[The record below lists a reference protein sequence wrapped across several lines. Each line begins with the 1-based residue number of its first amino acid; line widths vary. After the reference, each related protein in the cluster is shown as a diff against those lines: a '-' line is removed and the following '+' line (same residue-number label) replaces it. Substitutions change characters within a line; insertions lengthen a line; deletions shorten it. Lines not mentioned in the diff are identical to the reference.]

1 MTDQNYKVL
10 ITTSGVG
17 QSLGDFTKHANQSL
31 VRLSQ
36 KPILSHIVELYPK
49 EIEIVVTLGYFGNLV
64 KEFLALAHPDRKFT
78 FIEVNKYQGPGSSQG
93 YSMLCAKDSLQC
105 PFIFHA
111 GDTVVREP
119 VIPPWNGNWCG
130 GFKGEVNSNYASF
143 IELDDKIMAFSG
155 KGSTDFDYLYIGLSG
170 IKDFEK
176 FWKIL
181 QDSYSKNPDQPL
193 NDLEIYEEMI
203 KAGSEFT
210 PLEFKTWID
219 IGNIESLNRAR
230 KILGEELV
238 NLDKANEATYIFPDS
253 VVKFMADGKSVEQRV
268 ARARGGLIGLTPK
281 LEGFTEHFYKYRFAA
296 GRLYSRMV
304 TPNDFESFLNWSEKN
319 LWQASQAASSE
330 QFKQACL
337 DFYKTKTLNRLE
349 EFYNITGIVDAPL
362 VINGQEVPAL
372 AEIFKTLDF
381 NWLSEGRQTG
391 FHGDFILDNVIRTPD
406 SFVLLD
412 WRQSFGNLLNSGD
425 MYYDLAKLNH
435 NLTVN
440 HDIIFKNLF
449 TIKVRGTVITC
460 DIMRSGNLVD
470 CQKVLHRFILNKGLD
485 LKKVKVLTAI
495 AWLNMAPLHHH
506 PYNFFLYYFGRLNL
520 WKAIE
525 SANGTN

>member
-1 MTDQNYKVL
+1 
-10 ITTSGVG
+10 
-17 QSLGDFTKHANQSL
+17 
-31 VRLSQ
+31 
-36 KPILSHIVELYPK
+36 
-49 EIEIVVTLGYFGNLV
+49 
-64 KEFLALAHPDRKFT
+64 
-78 FIEVNKYQGPGSSQG
+78 
-93 YSMLCAKDSLQC
+93 
-105 PFIFHA
+105 
-111 GDTVVREP
+111 
-119 VIPPWNGNWCG
+119 
-130 GFKGEVNSNYASF
+130 
-143 IELDDKIMAFSG
+143 
-155 KGSTDFDYLYIGLSG
+155 
-170 IKDFEK
+170 
-176 FWKIL
+176 
-181 QDSYSKNPDQPL
+181 
-193 NDLEIYEEMI
+193 
-203 KAGSEFT
+203 
-210 PLEFKTWID
+210 
-219 IGNIESLNRAR
+219 
-230 KILGEELV
+230 
-238 NLDKANEATYIFPDS
+238 
-253 VVKFMADGKSVEQRV
+253 
-268 ARARGGLIGLTPK
+268 
-281 LEGFTEHFYKYRFAA
+281 
-296 GRLYSRMV
+296 MV